1 MGYGYLVGAVLFV
14 AALGGAYWRGG
25 ETREAIVRGEYAA
38 RDLQASEEARISE
51 RGIAARYRAQEQKWQ
66 EAFGKAGADYRRK
79 LGENATALLVA
90 DAVKLRDPHATRQAC
105 GDSAPAATPGAVR
118 DNGSAGAELSQK
130 ASAFLRQLASEA
142 DAVVLQLQ
150 ACQAVLREE
159 RLQASP
165 ATR

>member
-1 MGYGYLVGAVLFV
+1 MGYGYFVGAILFV

-38 RDLQASEEARISE
+38 RDLQVSEEARIAE
-51 RGIAARYRAQEQKWQ
+51 RGIAARYRAQEQRWQ

-79 LGENATALLVA
+79 LGENATALLAAESVR
-90 DAVKLRDPHATRQAC
+90 LRDPHATKQAC
-105 GDSAPAATPGAVR
+105 GDSAPAATPGVVR

-130 ASAFLRQLASEA
+130 AAAFLRQLASEA

-150 ACQAVLREE
+150 ACQAVLISE
-159 RLQASP
+159 RK
-165 ATR
+165 

>member
-1 MGYGYLVGAVLFV
+1 MGYGYLVGAVLCV

-38 RDLQASEEARISE
+38 RDLQASEEARIAE

-90 DAVKLRDPHATRQAC
+90 DAVRLRDPHATKQAC
-105 GDSAPAATPGAVR
+105 GDSAPQAATNTNAANSG
-118 DNGSAGAELSQK
+118 GTELSEK
-130 ASAFLRQLASEA
+130 FASFLRSEASRA
-142 DAVVLQLQ
+142 DAVVLKLNY
-150 ACQAVLREE
+150 CIDTLESE
-159 RLQASP
+159 RK
-165 ATR
+165 

>member
-1 MGYGYLVGAVLFV
+1 MNPYGYLLGAVLFV

-38 RDLQASEEARISE
+38 RDLQASEEARIAE
-51 RGIAARYRAQEQKWQ
+51 RGIAARYRAQEQRWQ

-79 LGENATALLVA
+79 LGENATALLTAESVR
-90 DAVKLRDPHATRQAC
+90 LRDPYATGKAC

-118 DNGSAGAELSQK
+118 DNGSAGTELSEK

-142 DAVVLQLQ
+142 DAVVIQLQ
-150 ACQAVLREE
+150 ACQGILLDE
-159 RLQASP
+159 R
-165 ATR
+165 R

>member
-1 MGYGYLVGAVLFV
+1 MRYGYLLAAFLFV

-38 RDLQASEEARISE
+38 RDLQASEEARIAE
-51 RGIAARYRAQEQKWQ
+51 RGIASRYRAQEQRWQ
-66 EAFGKAGADYRRK
+66 ETFGKAGSDYRRK

-90 DAVKLRDPHATRQAC
+90 ESVRLRDPYATGKAC

-130 ASAFLRQLASEA
+130 TAAFLRQLASEA

-150 ACQAVLREE
+150 ACQGILLDE
-159 RLQASP
+159 R
-165 ATR
+165 R

>member
-1 MGYGYLVGAVLFV
+1 MGYGYLLGAVLFV
-14 AALGGAYWRGG
+14 AALCGAYWRGG

-38 RDLQASEEARISE
+38 RDLQASEEARIAE
-51 RGIAARYRAQEQKWQ
+51 RGIASRYRAQEQKWQ

-79 LGENATALLVA
+79 LGENATAALVA
-90 DAVKLRDPHATRQAC
+90 ESVRLRDPYATGKAC

-130 ASAFLRQLASEA
+130 AAAFLRQLTSEA

-150 ACQAVLREE
+150 ACQDILRQE
-159 RLQASP
+159 R
-165 ATR
+165 R